1 MDEPHI
7 TTILWRHRWLVAACV
22 VAALAAAVGASLLTS
37 KQYEARAILQAGS
50 SGDASSGASADANEA
65 LARTYAEVLTS
76 GSFFERVRGSLPG
89 HPSVKTL
96 QRHVKAD
103 ALRDT
108 AVVRLKVR
116 AGSPSAARA
125 LAAGITASFISSL
138 RVDATESI
146 SRQQRQIDSLIA
158 GLTARIDHP
167 APGTSQGRIDQLRS
181 SRSALVQQGAQLVA
195 DGVSQ
200 AVSARRVGPPSAETD
215 PVIPRT
221 KLNLLAGLLL
231 GLLLGAALAWLRE
244 RRNLPLRS
252 AEDASAISGAPILA
266 TIPLRRRVMPNDPAL
281 MEAYDILRV
290 NLMFQG
296 DERDLRVITV
306 VSENAKVGKSS
317 VAEGLAKAANRAG
330 VNVVV
335 VDADL
340 RLAQLSAR
348 LNYVDGP
355 TLQEAISNGLTL
367 NDVLVELAPGLSLLP
382 ARPHT
387 PDPPTLLNSERM
399 HEIVTLLR
407 ARFDLVIFDSPPV
420 NRLADG
426 LLLAS
431 QSDAAVMVVKSG
443 TTSRPDVQR
452 GARRV
457 RQTHVPI
464 AGVVAFMPLERD
476 TSYYPERTTATTP
489 G

>member
-1 MDEPHI
+1 
-7 TTILWRHRWLVAACV
+7 
-22 VAALAAAVGASLLTS
+22 
-37 KQYEARAILQAGS
+37 
-50 SGDASSGASADANEA
+50 
-65 LARTYAEVLTS
+65 
-76 GSFFERVRGSLPG
+76 
-89 HPSVKTL
+89 
-96 QRHVKAD
+96 
-103 ALRDT
+103 
-108 AVVRLKVR
+108 
-116 AGSPSAARA
+116 
-125 LAAGITASFISSL
+125 
-138 RVDATESI
+138 
-146 SRQQRQIDSLIA
+146 
-158 GLTARIDHP
+158 
-167 APGTSQGRIDQLRS
+167 LRS

-200 AVSARRVGPPSAETD
+200 SVSARRVGPPSAETD
-215 PVIPRT
+215 AVIPRT

-306 VSENAKVGKSS
+306 MSENAKVGKSS

-330 VNVVV
+330 VNVAV

-355 TLQEAISNGLTL
+355 TLQEAVEDGLTL

-476 TSYYPERTTATTP
+476 TSYYPARTTATTP